1 MENENIEEKTFPFE
15 IKALTEKGAFEG
27 YAAIFGK
34 IDALNEIIE
43 KGAFIKTLKENKQY
57 PLLWYHNPQD
67 PIGVAEVE
75 EDEKGLKIM
84 GQLNLEVQSAKEK
97 YSLMK
102 QKAIRGLSFGFKAIK
117 EKMEGNIRKLK
128 EINLYEISPVTFGAH
143 PEALISNIKQRNK
156 KKSSQSR
163 FFSVIEGLKK
173 ENIPQPGLFEST
185 IKILKGED

>member
-43 KGAFIKTLKENKQY
+43 RGAFIKTLKENKQY

-75 EDEKGLKIM
+75 EDEKGLKII
-84 GQLNLEVQSAKEK
+84 GQLNLDVQSAREK
-97 YSLMK
+97 YALMK
-102 QKAIRGLSFGFKAIK
+102 QKAIRGLSFGFKTIK
-117 EKMEGNIRKLK
+117 DKMDGAIRKLK

-143 PEALISNIKQRNK
+143 PEALISSIKQRNK
-156 KKSSQSR
+156 KKSKINI
-163 FFSVIEGLKK
+163 FSPIIEKLEV
-173 ENIPQPGLFEST
+173 ENIPQLRLFEST
-185 IKILKGED
+185 IKILKG